1 MATKKKS
8 KKTTKKEYPV
18 ITREQFLEML
28 ITLSERNV
36 TGYGTSIDQ
45 LFTDQANRLRKQL
58 EELKGNK

>member
-8 KKTTKKEYPV
+8 KKTTKKYPE
-18 ITREQFLEML
+18 ISKEEFLEKL
-28 ITLSERNV
+28 VALSERNV

-45 LFTDQANRLRKQL
+45 LFTDQANKLRKEL